1 MAWVKRS
8 EGHGVLSFEDMR
20 SDKINAPYV
29 LNLLHVAK
37 VNIISMPNTT
47 YHDVLLRL
55 SLANNEMEN
64 MLFSYIPEDSPYWE
78 EIPEIKKALRYEYLR
93 VPANQWKA
101 REAYN
106 EWSHMLNKVEFE
118 LELLFK
124 RHAKAR
130 L

>member
-8 EGHGVLSFEDMR
+8 EGKGVLSFEDMR

-47 YHDVLLRL
+47 YQDVLLRL
-55 SLANNEMEN
+55 SLANDEIEN
-64 MLFSYIPEDSPYWE
+64 MLFSYIPDDSAYWE
-78 EIPEIKKALRYEYLR
+78 ATPEIKKALRYEYLR
-93 VPANQWKA
+93 VPANQQRA
-101 REAYN
+101 RAAYN
-106 EWSHMLNKVEFE
+106 QWSHLLNRVEWE